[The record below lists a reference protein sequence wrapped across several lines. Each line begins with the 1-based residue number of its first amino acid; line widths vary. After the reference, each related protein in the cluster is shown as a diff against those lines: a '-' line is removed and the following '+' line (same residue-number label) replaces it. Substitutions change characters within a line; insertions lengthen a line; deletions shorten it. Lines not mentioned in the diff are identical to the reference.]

1 GEGGL
6 AGFGTCEPPELD
18 QRQAGAHGMRA
29 GFAHRLGEVLAAHS
43 LWPRADE
50 TQPAEV
56 LEAESH
62 SGEHGPDRGVERALR
77 PGQSQSGLEVRRTF
91 PSVWRT
97 SGILARVVRAHRRTP
112 GRTLISSTHTAE
124 TLMVRPSSPR
134 EARSAAESSSA
145 RMFAKVSASSRSA
158 SSPVMRNL
166 C

>member
-1 GEGGL
+1 
-6 AGFGTCEPPELD
+6 
-18 QRQAGAHGMRA
+18 MRA
-29 GFAHRLGEVLAAHS
+29 GFAHRLGEVLAAQS

-77 PGQSQSGLEVRRTF
+77 PGQGQSGLEV
-91 PSVWRT
+91 
-97 SGILARVVRAHRRTP
+97 RRTP